1 MSNPILEKFNML
13 TNKQKLIFVLV
24 IWVCI
29 VLWVSFSTKNKVTQE
44 NNKTEVTQTG
54 STTWTWNVAEGWK
67 INKEQKTFSYEF
79 AGLDWKMHKTFLK
92 VDDNW
97 WSNMLVWW
105 LKTWADAENNLLVL
119 VSTNPAK
126 RKVVYNII
134 DPRTRFTSW
143 TINPQELKMS
153 SSLMKAVSDELEID
167 VHYYVTLHP
176 NVIGN
181 IMSEYTSELYY
192 INKQWIDFWKWIIVK
207 SNEVWFDLLTRNK
220 GTQEN
225 MEFIDAFLK
234 ETHYDIQ
241 NRFGRIF
248 YWLYWNPWEWN
259 NLTDEEIIWM
269 GWLVSWNDW
278 MPVPVISSS
287 NLFITDRSA
296 GNYVFEKGIDETTG
310 KEYIYGKLSKKA
322 IEQIQNSLM
331 Q

>member
-1 MSNPILEKFNML
+1 
-13 TNKQKLIFVLV
+13 
-24 IWVCI
+24 
-29 VLWVSFSTKNKVTQE
+29 
-44 NNKTEVTQTG
+44 
-54 STTWTWNVAEGWK
+54 
-67 INKEQKTFSYEF
+67 
-79 AGLDWKMHKTFLK
+79 
-92 VDDNW
+92 
-97 WSNMLVWW
+97 
-105 LKTWADAENNLLVL
+105 
-119 VSTNPAK
+119 
-126 RKVVYNII
+126 
-134 DPRTRFTSW
+134 
-143 TINPQELKMS
+143 
-153 SSLMKAVSDELEID
+153 
-167 VHYYVTLHP
+167 
-176 NVIGN
+176 
-181 IMSEYTSELYY
+181 
-192 INKQWIDFWKWIIVK
+192 
-207 SNEVWFDLLTRNK
+207 
-220 GTQEN
+220 

>member
-44 NNKTEVTQTG
+44 NNKTEVTQSG
-54 STTWTWNVAEGWK
+54 STTWTWSVAEGWK
-67 INKEQKTFSYEF
+67 INKEQKTFELEVEF
-79 AGLDWKMHKTFLK
+79 KWKFTKTYMK
-92 VDDNW
+92 TDDNGW
-97 WSNMLVWW
+97 TNILIGW
-105 LKTWADAENNLLVL
+105 LKTWADAENNILALMSL
-119 VSTNPAK
+119 NPAK
-126 RKVVYNII
+126 QLAVFNII
-134 DPRTRFTSW
+134 DPRTRFSSW
-143 TINPQELKMS
+143 TVNPQELKMS

-167 VHYYVTLHP
+167 IQYYTTIQP
-176 NVIGN
+176 NSIGYLSAFFQDEN
-181 IMSEYTSELYY
+181 SSLF
-192 INKQWIDFWKWIIVK
+192 NKWIKFAENIYVVN
-207 SNEVWFDLLTRNK
+207 NEVGFDLLTRNK

-225 MEFIDAFLK
+225 MQMVYSFLS
-234 ETHYDIQ
+234 ETNFDI
-241 NRFGRIF
+241 RWK
-248 YWLYWNPWEWN
+248 WLLMFQLLFWEAGNGN
-259 NLTDEEIIWM
+259 NLTDEEAFAI
-269 GWLVSWNDW
+269 GWYVTRDNW
-278 MPVPVISSS
+278 MPKPPVKSS